1 MIRSTWLRRLLAAL
15 AVLTLGLG
23 AAACGDVETEGGGT
37 TGGGADA
44 ELEGGFEGEDMT
56 GDLGEDMGGGEPG
69 SEEE

>member
-1 MIRSTWLRRLLAAL
+1 MIRSTWLRRLFGAL

-37 TGGGADA
+37 TGGGAGA
-44 ELEGGFEGEDMT
+44 ELEGGFEGEGET
-56 GDLGEDMGGGEPG
+56 GGLGDDMGGGELG